1 MTETEFV
8 AAVAEILGLEPT
20 KLAADTPLESIESYD
35 SLGKISLIAL
45 VDEQFDHTLS
55 PTKLR
60 QLKTCSEIYSL
71 AKNKT
76 G

>member
-8 AAVAEILGLEPT
+8 GAVAEILH
-20 KLAADTPLESIESYD
+20 ADASTLTPQTPLESLEGYD

-45 VDEQFDHTLS
+45 VDEQFNFMLAPS
-55 PTKLR
+55 KLR
-60 QLKTCSEIYSL
+60 QLKTIADVFGVAS
-71 AKNKT
+71 KN